1 VCCSWVGSG
10 QMRELFIVS
19 NDLPAGPACQLLL
32 SDKVIDSLENVVQG
46 MSHGSFTHSLF
57 VVAI

>member
-1 VCCSWVGSG
+1 
-10 QMRELFIVS
+10 MRELFIVS